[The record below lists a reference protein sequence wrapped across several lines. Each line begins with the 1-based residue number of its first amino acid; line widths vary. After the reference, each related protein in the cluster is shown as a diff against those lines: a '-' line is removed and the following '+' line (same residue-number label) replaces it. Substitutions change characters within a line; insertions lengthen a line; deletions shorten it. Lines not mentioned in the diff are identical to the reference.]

1 MAAWDPKQYSKFE
14 RERTQPARD
23 LLARVHVATPARVA
37 DLGCGPGNSTAL
49 LFERWP
55 SARVDGVDNDEAMLV
70 EARRRAPDRS
80 WLSGDAASWAPAEP
94 YDVVFSNAA
103 LHWVPDHARLLPR
116 LLSFVRPGGAL
127 AVQMPR
133 NFGEPSHTAMAQ
145 VAADGPWASRLRGSG
160 ALAAAAVHEG
170 GYYFDALAPHAASV
184 ELWET
189 QYVHVFADAAAVV
202 EWVKGSALRP
212 ALDALPAEERTPFVE
227 RYRSAIARHYPPR
240 PNGQVLFPFRRLFFV
255 ATR

>member
-1 MAAWDPKQYSKFE
+1 MPAWDPKQYTKFE

-23 LLARVHVATPARVA
+23 LLARVDVATPARVA

-49 LFERWP
+49 LFARWP
-55 SARVDGVDNDEAMLV
+55 AAQVDGVDNDDAMLA
-70 EARRRAPDRS
+70 EARKRAPDRS
-80 WLSGDAASWAPAEP
+80 WRVGDAATWAPGEA

-103 LHWVPDHARLLPR
+103 LHWVPDHARLMPR
-116 LLSFVRPGGAL
+116 LLAFVRPGGAL

-133 NFGEPSHTAMAQ
+133 NFGEPSHTAIAE
-145 VAADGPWASRLRGSG
+145 VAADGPWAARLRASG
-160 ALAAAAVHEG
+160 VHAVAGVHEPAF
-170 GYYFDALAPHAASV
+170 YYDALVAQASSV

-189 QYVHVFADAAAVV
+189 QYVHVFDDAAAVV

-212 ALDALPAEERTPFVE
+212 TLDALAPEDRAPFVE
-227 RYRSAIARHYPPR
+227 RYRSAMARHYPAR
-240 PNGQVLFPFRRLFFV
+240 SNGKVLFPFRRLFFV